1 MTRYCLRRAGSAVIV
16 LILASFG
23 IFGILHLAPGN
34 PAVVLAGPDATPSVV
49 AAITHS
55 LGLDKPLPDQY
66 WAWLHGVLTGQLG
79 RSYILGVPISS
90 LILHNLGNTAEL
102 TVAAALIAVIAGFLL
117 GVLGAV
123 TRNRF
128 GQAVL
133 TGINTLALAVP
144 TYVSGIVLILVFSL
158 AIPLLPPGG
167 VVPLSA
173 LGSLPRYLIM
183 PAFCLALP
191 VAAVFSRYLADALRQ
206 ALGEDFIRTARA
218 TGVSRWRII
227 WRHALPNALP
237 QILAILGIQFG
248 TMLGGAAIV
257 EALFAWPG
265 VGQLLVTSTQ
275 DRDYLVV
282 QDLLLWGVLIFT
294 VLQLLTDLGYA
305 WLDPRVRLENR

>member
-1 MTRYCLRRAGSAVIV
+1 MIRYCLRRAGSAVIV
-16 LILASFG
+16 LVLASFG

-34 PAVVLAGPDATPSVV
+34 PAVVLAGADATPSVV
-49 AAITHS
+49 AAITAS
-55 LGLDKPLPDQY
+55 LGLNKPLPVQY

-79 RSYILGVPISS
+79 RSYILGVPIGS
-90 LILHNLGNTAEL
+90 LILHNLSNTAVL
-102 TVAAALIAVIAGFLL
+102 TVAASLIAVIVGFVL
-117 GVLGAV
+117 GVLGAI

-128 GQAVL
+128 GAAVL
-133 TGINTLALAVP
+133 TGINTIALAVP

-167 VVPLSA
+167 VAPLSA
-173 LGSLPRYLIM
+173 PGSLLRYLIM

-191 VAAVFSRYLADALRQ
+191 VGAVFSRYLADALRQ
-206 ALGEDFIRTARA
+206 VLGEDFIRTARA

-305 WLDPRVRLENR
+305 WLDPRVRLESR

>member
-1 MTRYCLRRAGSAVIV
+1 VIRYCLRRAGSAVIV
-16 LILASFG
+16 LIGASFG

-34 PAVVLAGPDATPSVV
+34 PAVVLAGADASPTVV
-49 AAITHS
+49 AAITRS

-79 RSYILGVPISS
+79 RSYILGVPIGQ

-102 TVAAALIAVIAGFLL
+102 TVAAAVIALIVGFVL

-128 GQAVL
+128 GRGVL
-133 TGINTLALAVP
+133 MGVNTLALAVP
-144 TYVSGIVLILVFSL
+144 TYVSGIVLILIFSL
-158 AIPLLPPGG
+158 ALPILPPGG
-167 VVPLSA
+167 VVPLSSPGSA
-173 LGSLPRYLIM
+173 LRYLIM

-206 ALGEDFIRTARA
+206 VLGEDFIRTARA

-282 QDLLLWGVLIFT
+282 QDLLLWGVLVFT

-305 WLDPRVRLENR
+305 WLDPRVQLENR